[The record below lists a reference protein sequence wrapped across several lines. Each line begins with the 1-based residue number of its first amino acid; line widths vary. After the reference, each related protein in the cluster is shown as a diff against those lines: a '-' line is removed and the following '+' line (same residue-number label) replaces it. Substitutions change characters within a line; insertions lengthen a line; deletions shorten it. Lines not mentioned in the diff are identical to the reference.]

1 MKRYHSDTVPSSVER
16 NEKLLEKSKDKRLRR
31 RATHVGLLNVVSRT
45 KKKKD
50 LKEIGCNDVN
60 WIYLAES
67 IVPGGL

>member
-1 MKRYHSDTVPSSVER
+1 MKRYYSDTVHSSVER
-16 NEKLLEKSKDKRLRR
+16 NEKLLEKFKDKRLRR
-31 RATHVGLLNVVSRT
+31 RATHVGLLNVVSR